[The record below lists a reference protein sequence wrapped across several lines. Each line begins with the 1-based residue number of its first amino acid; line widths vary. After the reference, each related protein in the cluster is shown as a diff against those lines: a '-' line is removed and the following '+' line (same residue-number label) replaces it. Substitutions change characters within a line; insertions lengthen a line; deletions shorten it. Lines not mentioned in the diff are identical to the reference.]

1 MTIEAVVLQLA
12 SSIGQVDDNLR
23 QLERVV
29 STLELPVDLVVLPEL
44 YNTGYDLNAIA
55 AHGHDLAEPRNG
67 PTVAFTTQLAHS
79 LGATFVVG
87 FLEAGEHGELYDSAA
102 IIPPNGDPI
111 VYRKTHLYPP
121 EVARFGAGGELTTA
135 ATPAGHL
142 GVMICFEH
150 AFPEIATTLALAG
163 AQILAIP
170 SAVPIGYEHVLTLR
184 TRARAQDNQVFVLAA
199 NQTGNGF
206 AGRSLI
212 AGPRGE
218 VLATSGR
225 DEAVLRATLDLGRIG
240 IERDREPS
248 LRTRLPS
255 LYR

>member
-23 QLERVV
+23 QLEQVA
-29 STLELPVDLVVLPEL
+29 SSLKPPVDLVVLPEL
-44 YNTGYDLNAIA
+44 YNTGYDLDAIA
-55 AHGHDLAEPRNG
+55 VDGHSLAETRNG
-67 PTVAFTTQLAHS
+67 PTVALTAQLANS

-87 FLEAGEHGELYDSAA
+87 FLEAGQDGGMFDSAA
-102 IIPPNGDPI
+102 IVAPSKDPI

-121 EVARFGAGGELTTA
+121 EVALFGAGDELATA
-135 ATPAGHL
+135 TTPAGHL

-150 AFPEIATTLALAG
+150 AFPEIATTLALCG

-170 SAVPIGYEHVLTLR
+170 SAVALGYEHVLTLR
-184 TRARAQDNQVFVLAA
+184 TRCRAQDNQVFVLAA
-199 NQTGNGF
+199 NQAGNGF

-218 VLATSGR
+218 VLASAGTAK
-225 DEAVLRATLDLGRIG
+225 AVLRATLNLDRIG
-240 IERDREPS
+240 IEREREPS
-248 LRTRLPS
+248 LRTRLPD
-255 LYR
+255 LYL